1 MHTDMDKKLMLK
13 FLEVNYPVSR
23 IKDSKKFK
31 RAIIMDN
38 GKIYYLNDINN
49 YKQLKFS
56 IKEILKIIFCLDES
70 IINSVV
76 DIYLPKG

>member
-13 FLEVNYPVSR
+13 FLELNYPVSR

-38 GKIYYLNDINN
+38 GKIYYLNDVNN